1 MLAFVLRMFPSH
13 HVSMFGIPFILF
25 LIRMKLSTG
34 ILLPCSL
41 CPMGGEPLNKEA
53 WLNDKNKSCGEFS
66 SNFTQYG
73 LNHEDACTT
82 AIRDLKN
89 YQDICGCPEV
99 VIMSEPCTLCP
110 EGGDPFNLD
119 KKPDSLKGKTCKEYS
134 DEFIKYGLSSDE
146 ACTEANKKLET
157 LHSECSCRI
166 SSSTGPL
173 PPPVCTLCPEGGDPA
188 NLDKKPDSLNG
199 KTCKEYSDEF
209 IKYGLSS
216 DEACTEANKNLETL
230 HSECSC
236 RISSSKPLTGP
247 KCTLCVGGDIPTN
260 ADLKPEGLNGKTCKE
275 YSDEFSVH
283 GIATD
288 PICQAEVT
296 KARLFHRECG
306 CQKFIQEPEPPRS
319 MSRLYRSSSLFLSAI
334 GFGFSITLF

>member
-25 LIRMKLSTG
+25 LIRMKLSTS

-146 ACTEANKKLET
+146 ACTA
-157 LHSECSCRI
+157 
-166 SSSTGPL
+166 
-173 PPPVCTLCPEGGDPA
+173 
-188 NLDKKPDSLNG
+188 
-199 KTCKEYSDEF
+199 
-209 IKYGLSS
+209 
-216 DEACTEANKNLETL
+216 ANKNLETL